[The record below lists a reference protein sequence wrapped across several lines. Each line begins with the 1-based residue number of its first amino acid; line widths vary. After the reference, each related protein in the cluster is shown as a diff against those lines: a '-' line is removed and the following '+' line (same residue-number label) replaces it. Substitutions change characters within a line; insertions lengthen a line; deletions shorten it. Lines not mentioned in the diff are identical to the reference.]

1 MNELL
6 SIFNIVGVI
15 SFIVAFRFSWKIIP
29 RSGESL
35 GYWIIFSF
43 GMLMGFA
50 WSLAVSLEG
59 FGMVPAFFH
68 AAATPLLAVAAADLI
83 ICSILSFV
91 ALTRPFD

>member
-1 MNELL
+1 MNEIL
-6 SIFNIVGVI
+6 SLMNVVGALC
-15 SFIVAFRFSWKIIP
+15 FIVAFRYAWKIIP

-43 GMLMGFA
+43 AMVMGFA

-59 FGMVPAFFH
+59 FGMVPSFFH